1 MKMTAQKTDRKF
13 RFRHARR
20 FAQNE
25 RGTQLAE
32 LAIVLPILL
41 TLFAGTAEFGR
52 FFYQYT
58 TLAKAT
64 RAATR
69 YLVTAGV
76 NSTEDTRAK
85 NILVYGNKEGT
96 GAPIINGLT
105 TNNVTITRAGGVPL
119 VPQTVAVQ
127 VTNFKFQPFFD
138 LAALTKTPALSLK
151 VNVQP
156 CVTMRYLLTTP
167 LV

>member
-1 MKMTAQKTDRKF
+1 MKARIHKICRRLRFTRAQ
-13 RFRHARR
+13 RFVRS
-20 FAQNE
+20 E

-32 LAIVLPILL
+32 LAIVLPVLL
-41 TLFAGTAEFGR
+41 MLFAATADFGR

-85 NILVYGNKEGT
+85 NILVYGNAEGA
-96 GAPIINGLT
+96 GAPVLTNLT
-105 TNNVTITRAGGVPL
+105 TDNVTIIRTGGAPS
-119 VPQTVAVQ
+119 VPQVVTVQ
-127 VTNFKFQPFFD
+127 ITGYKFQPFFD
-138 LAALTKTPALSLK
+138 LASLTNTPSLSLK
-151 VNVQP
+151 VDVQP
-156 CVTMRYLLTTP
+156 SVTMRYLLTTP
-167 LV
+167 LI

>member
-1 MKMTAQKTDRKF
+1 MQKTTHMLCFTRT
-13 RFRHARR
+13 RR
-20 FAQNE
+20 FARNE

-41 TLFAGTAEFGR
+41 MLFAGTAEFGR

-69 YLVTAGV
+69 YLVTTGV

-85 NILVYGNKEGT
+85 NILVYGNTNGT
-96 GAPIINGLT
+96 GSPILNGLT
-105 TNNVTITRAGGVPL
+105 TTNVTITRAGGAVS
-119 VPQTVAVQ
+119 VPQTITVR
-127 VTNFKFQPFFD
+127 VTGYKFQPFFD
-138 LAALTKTPALSLK
+138 LAALTATPALSLK
-151 VNVQP
+151 VDVQP
-156 CVTMRYLLTTP
+156 SVTMRYLLTTP
-167 LV
+167 LI